1 MERKRNMPKLSKAIK
16 LPKLPKIPFNI
27 KKIGLAVLAIVM
39 FFLVMDLNNRLNELS
54 RLSAQQEK
62 AATVISDLQSTL
74 SGLNT
79 QVAFANSEGAVE
91 QWAYEEGHMT
101 RPGENLVIPLVP
113 PGTTPIPETVVIST
127 PEPVKN
133 WQVWL
138 ALISGK

>member
-1 MERKRNMPKLSKAIK
+1 MKI
-16 LPKLPKIPFNI
+16 PKLPKIPFNI
-27 KKIGLAVLAIVM
+27 KKIGFGIVAILL

-62 AATVISDLQSTL
+62 AATVIANLESTL
-74 SGLNT
+74 SNLNT
-79 QVAFANSEGAVE
+79 QVAYSNSEGAVE
-91 QWAYEEGHMT
+91 EWAYEEGHMV

-113 PGTTPIPETVVIST
+113 PGTTPIPETVITTT